1 MSEEKIRGLVFSGI
15 AEIVKL
21 KRGKLGVKELFSKL
35 RGIYMVMRDYQVEF
49 QPLRYYSLQEYDVM
63 INGGAEI
70 LKIKKNE
77 MEYLTGKI
85 SAEKIIERLPGKFNF
100 KSTEEYLTSIP
111 IIFPE
116 LIKTSEEIISIKSQK
131 SSKVVLSCNSSKFNN
146 FLEGFI
152 IECGKSAGFPVEC
165 KTVKKGNVNEFVCE
179 VLK

>member
-1 MSEEKIRGLVFSGI
+1 MSEEKIRGMVFSGI

-63 INGGAEI
+63 IKGGAEI
-70 LKIKKNE
+70 LKIQNKE

-100 KSTEEYLTSIP
+100 KTVEEYLTSIP
-111 IIFPE
+111 EIFPE
-116 LIKTSEEIISIKSQK
+116 LIKTSEEIISVKSQK
-131 SSKVVLSCNSSKFNN
+131 SNKVVLSFKSSKFVH
-146 FLEGFI
+146 FLEGFL
-152 IECGKSAGFPVEC
+152 IECGKLSGFPVEC
-165 KTVKKGNVNEFVCE
+165 KTVKKGNTTEFVCE
-179 VLK
+179 VLG